1 MYQSCRDEFCEE
13 MLYSRQEWV
22 EFFFDC
28 LRQKSIRYSWE
39 CITAA
44 CVPFTVYFEGYNRK
58 FMEKRQSMLGFFL
71 NTIHWSS
78 FNNCLQNP
86 ECHGLFPVY
95 AKISTHPG
103 GMWIQCVTAK
113 KKKLSNCI
121 SRCCDLAHFILNLM
135 NSDIFVQIGHLWQ
148 CHKHT

>member
-1 MYQSCRDEFCEE
+1 MNFVRKCCIQDKN
-13 MLYSRQEWV
+13 EWNFFLTVWGKKVSGIV
-22 EFFFDC
+22 ENASQQLVFHLQC
-28 LRQKSIRYSWE
+28 ILRV
-39 CITAA
+39 ITES
-44 CVPFTVYFEGYNRK
+44 YG
-58 FMEKRQSMLGFFL
+58 LGFFL